1 MSIENLFYFLAKSE
15 KIVDVSFFMLAVIM
29 SKNRSR
35 LVSLSDDSDEN
46 LKSSSDVDSHGWHRR
61 YFKSVMSCQIIVH

>member
-46 LKSSSDVDSHGWHRR
+46 LKSSSDVDSHG
-61 YFKSVMSCQIIVH
+61 